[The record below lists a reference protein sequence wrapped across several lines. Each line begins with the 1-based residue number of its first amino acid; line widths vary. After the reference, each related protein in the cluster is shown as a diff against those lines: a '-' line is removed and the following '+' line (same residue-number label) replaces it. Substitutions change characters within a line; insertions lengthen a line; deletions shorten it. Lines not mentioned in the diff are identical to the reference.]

1 MKRKYLSAL
10 LMGVL
15 TLTSV
20 STFTSCKDYDDD
32 ISNLQEQ
39 IDKLAT
45 ADQLAQKVSELQA
58 LISSNKSDITSLQSE
73 LAKKTTLDEV
83 KAVLADYATK
93 MYADDADA
101 TLKAALSGDIDALKA
116 EIEKAQATANAAA
129 DDATTAN
136 EEIQKM
142 LTTLATKT
150 EVAEVKTAA
159 EAANAAIAAL
169 QTGDVATLKD
179 KQAEILS
186 TLETVAKQA
195 ELDEV
200 VKKAQALEEA
210 VAKKA
215 DADALDKAEKEL
227 NAEIEK
233 IKTTATEANKQAAD
247 NLVAIKG
254 LDTTVKNASDAL
266 ALAQANQTKLTEA
279 LESLKDSS
287 KEGTV
292 AATIKAIQA
301 QLGTPNKELGTLEAR
316 LGVVESALNSV
327 KDDDTKLDFAGWV
340 KKIETKLADIIGE
353 YTTMVTEVSLV
364 GVNSANNVFNSNLDL
379 KFESGKV
386 VVKDFFFGKDQ
397 LDGSRDEEG
406 NYKFATDAENPVKY
420 VKDTPFNNE
429 KAIMVR
435 VNPTNAQLTK
445 DMIKLVNSKGEDLS
459 NILEIGDP
467 KAYGGLLTK
476 AANQTGLWSIPVKVK
491 AGVTSDKIEQKTKV
505 NGATKHIV
513 YAVAIKNTA
522 TQKDAQ
528 DRYVTSTYDITLQ
541 HPASFNS
548 ATYSE
553 IMNGVKVWSE
563 QTMGKGNKKN
573 LGTLSFYADQDQ
585 AGWWD
590 NVIPAKNGETI
601 NIDFSELQD
610 KIEYFYVVRDDNYTN
625 YLLDSGS
632 SEINAW
638 NSYKYDGTAYK
649 KLVKVEP
656 NKTIGTLSIDING
669 VAGDDIAFRI
679 FAVNRN
685 GEVVPSTGRSF
696 VVYVGEQQ
704 NNATVAGDIT
714 AIYDATD
721 NTHNLYSASGWLKL
735 NGTLKD
741 GQSLPTV
748 LYTTVDNKPVNFRV
762 EYAKNGNG
770 DRASKNSEIQYAK
783 FTCISDM
790 LDWKDTEKA
799 KGTIVQK
806 DADGKMVENEI
817 SVTLTKVLPDVAYT
831 KNHYG
836 YTWKDGQVKDGVYTA
851 YVFPTNGWKR
861 ASTTGYKVLEE
872 AITGLVPGFNINI
885 ANTDKDDKNK
895 YTVAQNI
902 TSTSWKVTVDEPLI
916 DATTKHATKIGY
928 NYGKISTE
936 HKNAKGQVIDWTINV
951 EEVNTIFACPLAKSA
966 QNYSWKKY
974 PVTSGETTTYYDV
987 NVLTYGSPTT
997 VVPNVFDYIIG
1008 KNSFDNNEFGGKL
1021 STLIRNKYLSASAK
1035 LISNGSK
1042 KEDYYTV
1049 ELGRN
1054 TDNSLNGEVTF
1065 RSKSGNTNPVV
1076 DVPSTLVITLYDAF
1090 GHKMEYESPFK
1101 VKRAE

>member
-45 ADQLAQKVSELQA
+45 ADQLSQKVAELQA

-93 MYADDADA
+93 KYADDADA

-129 DDATTAN
+129 DDAKKAN
-136 EEIQKM
+136 EEIQEM
-142 LTTLATKT
+142 LTTLATKA

-169 QTGDVATLKD
+169 QTGDVATLKA
-179 KQAEILS
+179 KQAKILE

-301 QLGTPNKELGTLEAR
+301 QLGTPSKELGTLEAR

-327 KDDDTKLDFAGWV
+327 KGDDTKLDFAGWV

-397 LDGSRDEEG
+397 KDGSKDEE
-406 NYKFATDAENPVKY
+406 NHDKFATDAENPVKY

-505 NGATKHIV
+505 NGAIKHIV

-541 HPASFNS
+541 EPSPFTPATDIND
-548 ATYSE
+548 
-553 IMNGVKVWSE
+553 VKVWSE
-563 QTMGKGNKKN
+563 YTMGKGNKKD
-573 LGTLSFYADQDQ
+573 LGSLSRYADQGN
-585 AGWWD
+585 AWYWD
-590 NVIPAKNGETI
+590 NVIPAKSGEKI

-625 YLLDSGS
+625 YTQDTGS

-656 NKTIGTLSIDING
+656 NKTTGTLSVNING

-721 NTHNLYSASGWLKL
+721 NTHTLYSASGWLKL

-741 GQSLPTV
+741 GQPLPEDLT
-748 LYTTVDNKPVNFRV
+748 TTVDNKPVKFKV
-762 EYAKNGNG
+762 EYAKNANG

-790 LDWKDTEKA
+790 LNWKDTEKA
-799 KGTIVQK
+799 KGTIVKK

-836 YTWKDGQVKDGVYTA
+836 YTWKDGQVNDDGVYTA

-861 ASTTGYKVLEE
+861 ASTTGYKKLNQ
-872 AITGLVPGFNINI
+872 AITGLESGFNINI
-885 ANTDKDDKNK
+885 ANIDKDDKNK
-895 YTVAQNI
+895 YTVAKNI
-902 TSTSWKVTVDEPLI
+902 TSTPWQVTVDEPLI

-936 HKNAKGQVIDWTINV
+936 HKNARGQVIDWTINV
-951 EEVNTIFACPLAKSA
+951 EEVNTIFACPLDKSA
-966 QNYSWKKY
+966 QNYKWDKLS
-974 PVTSGETTTYYDV
+974 VTSGETTKYYEV
-987 NVLTYGSPTT
+987 NVLTYGSAAT

-1021 STLIRNKYLSASAK
+1021 STLIQTKYLSASAK

-1049 ELGRN
+1049 ELERN
-1054 TDNSLNGEVTF
+1054 TDNSLNGKVKF
-1065 RSKSGNTNPVV
+1065 HSKSGNTNPVV

-1090 GHKMEYESPFK
+1090 GHKMEYELPFM

>member
-93 MYADDADA
+93 KYADDADA

-129 DDATTAN
+129 DDAKKAN
-136 EEIQKM
+136 EEIQEM
-142 LTTLATKT
+142 LKTLATKA

-169 QTGDVATLKD
+169 QTGDVATLKA

-195 ELDEV
+195 DLDAV

-215 DADALDKAEKEL
+215 DADALAKAEKEL

-233 IKTTATEANKQAAD
+233 VKTTATEANKQAAD

-266 ALAQANQTKLTEA
+266 ALAKSNQTKLTEA
-279 LESLKDSS
+279 LASLNDSS

-301 QLGTPNKELGTLEAR
+301 QLGTPSKELGTLEAR

-327 KDDDTKLDFAGWV
+327 KGDDTKLDFAGWV

-364 GVNSANNVFNSNLDL
+364 GINSDNDVFNSNLDL

-397 LDGSRDEEG
+397 KDGTYDAEG
-406 NYKFATDAENPVKY
+406 NAKFATDAENPVKY

-491 AGVTSDKIEQKTKV
+491 AGVTNDKIEQTAKV
-505 NGATKHIV
+505 DGAIKHIV

-541 HPASFNS
+541 EPSTFRPATDIDN
-548 ATYSE
+548 
-553 IMNGVKVWSE
+553 VKVWSE
-563 QTMGKGNKKN
+563 QTMGKGNKKALGN
-573 LGTLSFYADQDQ
+573 LSRYADQGN
-585 AGWWD
+585 AGYWD

-601 NIDFSELQD
+601 NIDFSELQS

-625 YLLDSGS
+625 ALQNTGS

-656 NKTIGTLSIDING
+656 NKTTGTLNVNING

-721 NTHNLYSASGWLKL
+721 NNNNLYSASGWLKL

-741 GQSLPTV
+741 GQSLPTE
-748 LYTTVDNKPVNFRV
+748 LNTTVDNKPVNFKV
-762 EYAKNGNG
+762 QYAKNANG

-790 LDWKDTEKA
+790 LNWKDTEKA
-799 KGTIVQK
+799 KGTISQK
-806 DADGKMVENEI
+806 DAAGKMVENEI

-851 YVFPTNGWKR
+851 YVYPTNGWKS
-861 ASTTGYKVLEE
+861 ASTTGYKKLNQ
-872 AITGLVPGFNINI
+872 AITGLVSGFNINI
-885 ANTDKDDKNK
+885 ANIAKDDKNK
-895 YTVAQNI
+895 YTVAKNI
-902 TSTSWKVTVDEPLI
+902 TSTPWQVTVDEPLV

-936 HKNAKGQVIDWTINV
+936 HKNAKGEVIDWTINV

-966 QNYSWKKY
+966 QNYTWKQY
-974 PVTSGETTTYYDV
+974 SVTAGETTQYYDV
-987 NVLTYGSPTT
+987 NVLTYGSTAT
-997 VVPNVFDYIIG
+997 VVPNVFDYVIG
-1008 KNSFDNNEFGGKL
+1008 KNSFDNTEFGGKL
-1021 STLIRNKYLSASAK
+1021 SILIQNKYLSASAK
-1035 LISNGSK
+1035 LISNGSR

-1049 ELGRN
+1049 NLGRN
-1054 TDNSLNGEVTF
+1054 TDGSLNGKVTF
-1065 RSKSGNTNPVV
+1065 SSKSGNTNPVV

-1090 GHKMEYESPFK
+1090 GHKMEYELPFK
-1101 VKRAE
+1101 VNRAE

>member
-1 MKRKYLSAL
+1 M
-10 LMGVL
+10 
-15 TLTSV
+15 
-20 STFTSCKDYDDD
+20 
-32 ISNLQEQ
+32 
-39 IDKLAT
+39 
-45 ADQLAQKVSELQA
+45 
-58 LISSNKSDITSLQSE
+58 
-73 LAKKTTLDEV
+73 
-83 KAVLADYATK
+83 ADYATK
-93 MYADDADA
+93 KYADDADA

-129 DDATTAN
+129 DDAKKAN
-136 EEIQKM
+136 EEIQEM
-142 LTTLATKT
+142 LTTLATKA

-169 QTGDVATLKD
+169 QTGDVATLKA

-215 DADALDKAEKEL
+215 DTDALDKAEKEL

-301 QLGTPNKELGTLEAR
+301 QLGTPSKELGTLEAR

-327 KDDDTKLDFAGWV
+327 KGDDTKLDFAGWV

-364 GVNSANNVFNSNLDL
+364 GVNSANDVFNSTLDL

-397 LDGSRDEEG
+397 VDGTTDAEG
-406 NYKFATDAENPVKY
+406 NAKFATDAENPVKY

-459 NILEIGDP
+459 ILEIGDP

-491 AGVTSDKIEQKTKV
+491 AGVTSDKIEQTTKV

-541 HPASFNS
+541 EPDPFIPA
-548 ATYSE
+548 TD
-553 IMNGVKVWSE
+553 IDDVKVWSE
-563 QTMGKGNKKN
+563 YTMGKGNKKN
-573 LGTLSFYADQDQ
+573 LGNLSYYADQGN
-585 AGWWD
+585 AGYWD
-590 NVIPAKNGETI
+590 NVIPAKSGEKI

-625 YLLDSGS
+625 ALQNTGS

-656 NKTIGTLSIDING
+656 NKTTGTLSVNING

-721 NTHNLYSASGWLKL
+721 NTDNLYSASGWLKL

-748 LYTTVDNKPVNFRV
+748 LYTTVDNKPVNFKV

-790 LDWKDTEKA
+790 LNWKDTEKA

-885 ANTDKDDKNK
+885 ANIVKDDKNK
-895 YTVAQNI
+895 YTVDQNI
-902 TSTSWKVTVDEPLI
+902 TSTSWMVTVDEPLI

-987 NVLTYGSPTT
+987 NVLTYGSPAT
-997 VVPNVFDYIIG
+997 VVSNVFDYIIG

-1090 GHKMEYESPFK
+1090 GHKMEYELPFK

>member
-1 MKRKYLSAL
+1 M
-10 LMGVL
+10 
-15 TLTSV
+15 
-20 STFTSCKDYDDD
+20 
-32 ISNLQEQ
+32 
-39 IDKLAT
+39 
-45 ADQLAQKVSELQA
+45 
-58 LISSNKSDITSLQSE
+58 
-73 LAKKTTLDEV
+73 
-83 KAVLADYATK
+83 ADYATK
-93 MYADDADA
+93 KYADDADA

-129 DDATTAN
+129 DDAKKAN
-136 EEIQKM
+136 EEIQEM
-142 LTTLATKT
+142 LTTLATKA

-169 QTGDVATLKD
+169 QTGDVATLKA

-215 DADALDKAEKEL
+215 DLDKAEKEL

-301 QLGTPNKELGTLEAR
+301 QIGTPNKELGTLDTR
-316 LGVVESALNSV
+316 LATIESVLNGV
-327 KDDDTKLDFAGWV
+327 KDDDTKLGLATKV
-340 KKIETKLADIIGE
+340 TNIENKLKDIIGE

-397 LDGSRDEEG
+397 VDGTTDEEG
-406 NYKFATDAENPVKY
+406 NAKFATDAENPVKY

-528 DRYVTSTYDITLQ
+528 DRYVTSAYDITLQ
-541 HPASFNS
+541 EPSQFTPATDIND
-548 ATYSE
+548 
-553 IMNGVKVWSE
+553 VKVWSE
-563 QTMGKGNKKN
+563 YTMGKGNKKN
-573 LGTLSFYADQDQ
+573 LGNLSYYADQGN
-585 AGWWD
+585 AGYLD
-590 NVIPAKNGETI
+590 NVIPAKNGEKI

-625 YLLDSGS
+625 KVQNTGS

-748 LYTTVDNKPVNFRV
+748 LYTTVDNKPVNFKV

-783 FTCISDM
+783 FTCTSDM
-790 LDWKDTEKA
+790 LNWKDTEKA

-861 ASTTGYKVLEE
+861 ASTTGYKVLKE

-885 ANTDKDDKNK
+885 ANIDKDDKNK
-895 YTVAQNI
+895 YTVAKNI
-902 TSTSWKVTVDEPLI
+902 TSTPWQVTVDEPLI

-966 QNYSWKKY
+966 QNYSWKQHS
-974 PVTSGETTTYYDV
+974 VTSGETTKYYDV

-1021 STLIRNKYLSASAK
+1021 STLIQTKYFSASAK

-1054 TDNSLNGEVTF
+1054 TDNSLNGKVTF
-1065 RSKSGNTNPVV
+1065 HSKSGNTNPVV

-1090 GHKMEYESPFK
+1090 GHKMEYSLPFK

>member
-1 MKRKYLSAL
+1 MN
-10 LMGVL
+10 G
-15 TLTSV
+15 
-20 STFTSCKDYDDD
+20 
-32 ISNLQEQ
+32 
-39 IDKLAT
+39 
-45 ADQLAQKVSELQA
+45 
-58 LISSNKSDITSLQSE
+58 
-73 LAKKTTLDEV
+73 
-83 KAVLADYATK
+83 
-93 MYADDADA
+93 
-101 TLKAALSGDIDALKA
+101 
-116 EIEKAQATANAAA
+116 
-129 DDATTAN
+129 
-136 EEIQKM
+136 
-142 LTTLATKT
+142 
-150 EVAEVKTAA
+150 
-159 EAANAAIAAL
+159 
-169 QTGDVATLKD
+169 
-179 KQAEILS
+179 
-186 TLETVAKQA
+186 
-195 ELDEV
+195 
-200 VKKAQALEEA
+200 
-210 VAKKA
+210 
-215 DADALDKAEKEL
+215 
-227 NAEIEK
+227 
-233 IKTTATEANKQAAD
+233 
-247 NLVAIKG
+247 
-254 LDTTVKNASDAL
+254 
-266 ALAQANQTKLTEA
+266 
-279 LESLKDSS
+279 
-287 KEGTV
+287 
-292 AATIKAIQA
+292 
-301 QLGTPNKELGTLEAR
+301 
-316 LGVVESALNSV
+316 V
-327 KDDDTKLDFAGWV
+327 KDDDTKLGLATKV
-340 KKIETKLADIIGE
+340 TNIENKLKDIIGE

-364 GVNSANNVFNSNLDL
+364 GVNSTNNVFNSNLDL

-386 VVKDFFFGKDQ
+386 VVKDFFFGKNQ
-397 LDGSRDEEG
+397 KDGTTDEEG
-406 NYKFATDAENPVKY
+406 NAKFATDAENPVKY

-541 HPASFNS
+541 EPSQFTPATN
-548 ATYSE
+548 
-553 IMNGVKVWSE
+553 INDVKVWSE
-563 QTMGKGNKKN
+563 YTMGKGNKKN
-573 LGTLSFYADQDQ
+573 LGSLTRWSDMGN
-585 AGWWD
+585 AGYRE
-590 NVIPAKNGETI
+590 NVIPAKSGEKV

-610 KIEYFYVVRDDNYTN
+610 KIEYFYVVRDDNHTN
-625 YLLDSGS
+625 AMHNTGS

-656 NKTIGTLSIDING
+656 NKTTGTLSVNING

-721 NTHNLYSASGWLKL
+721 NTNNLYSASGWLKL

-748 LYTTVDNKPVNFRV
+748 LYTTVDNKPVNFKV
-762 EYAKNGNG
+762 KYAKNGNG
-770 DRASKNSEIQYAK
+770 DPASKNSEIQYAM
-783 FTCISDM
+783 FTCMSDM
-790 LDWKDTEKA
+790 LNWKDTEKA

-836 YTWKDGQVKDGVYTA
+836 YTWKDGQVNDDGVYTA

-885 ANTDKDDKNK
+885 ANIDKDDKNK
-895 YTVAQNI
+895 YTVAKNI
-902 TSTSWKVTVDEPLI
+902 TSTPWQVTVDEPLI

-936 HKNAKGQVIDWTINV
+936 HKNARGQVIDWTINV
-951 EEVNTIFACPLAKSA
+951 EEVNTIFACPLDKSA
-966 QNYSWKKY
+966 QNYKWDKLS
-974 PVTSGETTTYYDV
+974 VTSGETTKYYEV
-987 NVLTYGSPTT
+987 NVLTYGSAAT

-1021 STLIRNKYLSASAK
+1021 SSLIQTKYLSASAK

-1049 ELGRN
+1049 ELERN
-1054 TDNSLNGEVTF
+1054 TDNSLNGKVKF
-1065 RSKSGNTNPVV
+1065 HSKSGNTNPVV

-1090 GHKMEYESPFK
+1090 GHKMEYELPFK

>member
-10 LMGVL
+10 LMG
-15 TLTSV
+15 TLTVASM

-93 MYADDADA
+93 KYADDADA

-129 DDATTAN
+129 DDAKKAN
-136 EEIQKM
+136 EEIQEM
-142 LTTLATKT
+142 LKTLATKA

-169 QTGDVATLKD
+169 QTGDVATLKA

-195 ELDEV
+195 DLDAV

-215 DADALDKAEKEL
+215 DADALAKAEKEL

-233 IKTTATEANKQAAD
+233 VKTTATEANNQAAA

-266 ALAQANQTKLTEA
+266 ALAKSNQTKLTEA
-279 LESLKDSS
+279 LESLKDST

-301 QLGTPNKELGTLEAR
+301 QLGTPSKELGTLEAR

-327 KDDDTKLDFAGWV
+327 KGDDTKLDFAGWV

-379 KFESGKV
+379 QFESGKV
-386 VVKDFFFGKDQ
+386 LENLIFGKDQ
-397 LDGSRDEEG
+397 KDGSVDDEG
-406 NYKFATDAENPVKY
+406 NAKFATDAENPVKY
-420 VKDTPFNNE
+420 VKGTPFNNE

-491 AGVTSDKIEQKTKV
+491 AGVTNDKIEQTAEV
-505 NGATKHIV
+505 NGTTKHVV

-541 HPASFNS
+541 NPTTFVP
-548 ATYSE
+548 TYN
-553 IMNGVKVWSE
+553 IDNVKVWSE
-563 QTMGKGNKKN
+563 QTMGKDHKKN

-590 NVIPAKNGETI
+590 NVIPAKNGEKI

-625 YLLDSGS
+625 TLQNSGS

-656 NKTIGTLSIDING
+656 NKTTGTLSVNING

-685 GEVVPSTGRSF
+685 GKVVPSTGRSF

-721 NTHNLYSASGWLKL
+721 NTHSLYSASGWLKL

-741 GQSLPTV
+741 GQTLPNV
-748 LYTTVDNKPVNFRV
+748 LNTTVDNKPVNFKV
-762 EYAKNGNG
+762 QYAKNANG
-770 DRASKNSEIQYAK
+770 DAASKNSEIQYAK

-790 LDWKDTEKA
+790 LNWKDTEKA
-799 KGTIVQK
+799 KGTISQK
-806 DADGKMVENEI
+806 DAAGKMVENEI

-851 YVFPTNGWKR
+851 YVYPTNGWKS
-861 ASTTGYKVLEE
+861 ASTTGFKKLNQ
-872 AITGLVPGFNINI
+872 AITGLVSGFNINI
-885 ANTDKDDKNK
+885 ANIAKDDKNK
-895 YTVAQNI
+895 YTVAKNI
-902 TSTSWKVTVDEPLI
+902 TSTPWQVTVDEPLI

-936 HKNAKGQVIDWTINV
+936 HKNAKGEVIDWTINV

-966 QNYSWKKY
+966 QNYTWKQY
-974 PVTSGETTTYYDV
+974 SVTAGETTKYYDV
-987 NVLTYGSPTT
+987 NVLTYGSTAT
-997 VVPNVFDYIIG
+997 VVPNVFDYVIG
-1008 KNSFDNNEFGGKL
+1008 KNSFDNTEFGGKL
-1021 STLIRNKYLSASAK
+1021 STLIQNKYLSASAK
-1035 LISNGSK
+1035 LISNGSQ

-1049 ELGRN
+1049 NLGRN
-1054 TDNSLNGEVTF
+1054 ADGSLNGKVTF
-1065 RSKSGNTNPVV
+1065 SSKSGNTNPVV

-1090 GHKMEYESPFK
+1090 GHKMEYTLPFK
-1101 VKRAE
+1101 VNRAE

>member
-1 MKRKYLSAL
+1 M
-10 LMGVL
+10 
-15 TLTSV
+15 
-20 STFTSCKDYDDD
+20 
-32 ISNLQEQ
+32 
-39 IDKLAT
+39 
-45 ADQLAQKVSELQA
+45 
-58 LISSNKSDITSLQSE
+58 
-73 LAKKTTLDEV
+73 
-83 KAVLADYATK
+83 
-93 MYADDADA
+93 
-101 TLKAALSGDIDALKA
+101 KA

-129 DDATTAN
+129 DDAKKAN
-136 EEIQKM
+136 EEIQEM
-142 LTTLATKT
+142 LTTLATKA
-150 EVAEVKTAA
+150 EVAEVQ
-159 EAANAAIAAL
+159 EAAKAANDAIVAL
-169 QTGDVATLKD
+169 QNGDVATLKA
-179 KQAEILS
+179 KQAEILEK
-186 TLETVAKQA
+186 LKTVATQNDLK
-195 ELDEV
+195 DV
-200 VKKAQALEEA
+200 
-210 VAKKA
+210 A
-215 DADALDKAEKEL
+215 DAAQKALDDAQKDNSKAL
-227 NAEIEK
+227 ADLDTAV
-233 IKTTATEANKQAAD
+233 KTAQGTADAAKKQAAD
-247 NLVAIKG
+247 NLASING
-254 LDTTVKNASDAL
+254 LATTVQNAKDAL
-266 ALAQANQTKLTEA
+266 ALANSNKSKLDEA

-301 QLGTPNKELGTLEAR
+301 QLGTPNKELGTLDTR
-316 LGVVESALNSV
+316 LAAIESVLNGIKDDGV
-327 KDDDTKLDFAGWV
+327 KDDDTKLGLATKV
-340 KKIETKLADIIGE
+340 TNIENKLKDIIGE

-364 GVNSANNVFNSNLDL
+364 GVNSVNNVFNSNLDL

-397 LDGSRDEEG
+397 KDGTTDEEG
-406 NYKFATDAENPVKY
+406 NAKFATDAENPVKY

-505 NGATKHIV
+505 NGATKHIA

-541 HPASFNS
+541 EPSQFTPATN
-548 ATYSE
+548 
-553 IMNGVKVWSE
+553 INDVKVWSE
-563 QTMGKGNKKN
+563 YTMGKGNKKN
-573 LGTLSFYADQDQ
+573 LGNLSYYADQGN
-585 AGWWD
+585 AGYWD
-590 NVIPAKNGETI
+590 NVIPAKSGEKI

-625 YLLDSGS
+625 ALQNTGS

-656 NKTIGTLSIDING
+656 NKTTGTLSVNING

-748 LYTTVDNKPVNFRV
+748 LYTTVDNKPVNFKV
-762 EYAKNGNG
+762 EYAKNANG

-790 LDWKDTEKA
+790 LNWKDTEKA
-799 KGTIVQK
+799 KGTIVKK

-836 YTWKDGQVKDGVYTA
+836 YTWKDGQVNDDGVYTA

-861 ASTTGYKVLEE
+861 ASTTGDKVLEE

-885 ANTDKDDKNK
+885 ANIVKDDKNK
-895 YTVAQNI
+895 YTVDQNI
-902 TSTSWKVTVDEPLI
+902 TSNSWKVTVDEPLI

-966 QNYSWKKY
+966 QNYSWKPY
-974 PVTSGETTTYYDV
+974 SVTSGETTKYYDV

-1021 STLIRNKYLSASAK
+1021 STLIQTKYFSASAK

-1049 ELGRN
+1049 ELERN
-1054 TDNSLNGEVTF
+1054 TTDGSLNGKVKF
-1065 RSKSGNTNPVV
+1065 HSKSGNTNPVV

-1090 GHKMEYESPFK
+1090 GHKMEYSLPFK

>member
-45 ADQLAQKVSELQA
+45 ADQLSQKVAELQA

-93 MYADDADA
+93 KYADDADA

-129 DDATTAN
+129 DDAKKAN
-136 EEIQKM
+136 EEIQEM
-142 LTTLATKT
+142 LTTLATKA

-169 QTGDVATLKD
+169 QTGDVATLKA

-301 QLGTPNKELGTLEAR
+301 QLGTPSKELGTLEAR

-327 KDDDTKLDFAGWV
+327 KGDDTKLDFAGWV

-364 GVNSANNVFNSNLDL
+364 GVNSANDVFNSTLDL

-397 LDGSRDEEG
+397 VDGTTDAEG
-406 NYKFATDAENPVKY
+406 NAKFATDAENPVKY

-491 AGVTSDKIEQKTKV
+491 AGVTSDKIEQTAEV
-505 NGATKHIV
+505 NGAIKHIA

-541 HPASFNS
+541 HPSTFKS

-573 LGTLSFYADQDQ
+573 LGDLSYYADQDQ

-590 NVIPAKNGETI
+590 NVIPAKNGEKI
-601 NIDFSELQD
+601 NIDFSKLQD

-625 YLLDSGS
+625 YMQNSGS

-656 NKTIGTLSIDING
+656 NNTIGTLSIDING

-721 NTHNLYSASGWLKL
+721 NTHSLYSASGWLKL

-741 GQSLPTV
+741 GQSLPNV
-748 LYTTVDNKPVNFRV
+748 LYTTVDNKPVNFKV
-762 EYAKNGNG
+762 QYAKNANG
-770 DRASKNSEIQYAK
+770 EAASKNSEIQYAK
-783 FTCISDM
+783 FTCISAM
-790 LDWKDTEKA
+790 LNWKDTEKA
-799 KGTIVQK
+799 KGTISQK
-806 DADGKMVENEI
+806 DAAGKMVENEI

-885 ANTDKDDKNK
+885 ANIVKDDKNK
-895 YTVAQNI
+895 YTVDQNI
-902 TSTSWKVTVDEPLI
+902 TSNSWKVTVDEPLI

-966 QNYSWKKY
+966 QNYSWKQHS
-974 PVTSGETTTYYDV
+974 VTSGETTKYYDV
-987 NVLTYGSPTT
+987 NVLTYGSAAT

-1008 KNSFDNNEFGGKL
+1008 KNSFDNTEFGGKL
-1021 STLIRNKYLSASAK
+1021 STLIQTKYLSASAK

-1054 TDNSLNGEVTF
+1054 TDNSLNGEVRF
-1065 RSKSGNTNPVV
+1065 KSKSGNTNPVV

-1090 GHKMEYESPFK
+1090 GHKMEYSLPFK